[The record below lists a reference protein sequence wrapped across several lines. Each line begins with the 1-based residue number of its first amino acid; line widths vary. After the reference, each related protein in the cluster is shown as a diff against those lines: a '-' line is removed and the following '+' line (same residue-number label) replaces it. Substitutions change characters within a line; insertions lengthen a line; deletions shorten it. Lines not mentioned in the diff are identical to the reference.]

1 MDAKTIDSALGSL
14 HLGKPPLAPTA
25 AGTRHPPVERDSARV
40 NVGSLDHPRPPST
53 VVTPRK
59 DHKEELKDDSA
70 AKKPPVIVPSSSRST
85 PRNNA
90 NANAS
95 ADTGAPP
102 PSANGTGSSSNNN
115 ISAKVMNGNDG
126 NANGRYDRG
135 FSLLFFFVL

>member
-14 HLGKPPLAPTA
+14 HLGKPPLAPSA

-40 NVGSLDHPRPPST
+40 TVGSLDHPRPPST

-59 DHKEELKDDSA
+59 DLKEELKDDSA

-90 NANAS
+90 NAA

-102 PSANGTGSSSNNN
+102 PSANGTGSSTN
-115 ISAKVMNGNDG
+115 ISAKVMNGNDV
-126 NANGRYDRG
+126 NANGRYDCEG
-135 FSLLFFFVL
+135 FFFLGPMIWCA

>member
-40 NVGSLDHPRPPST
+40 HVGSLDHPRPPST

-59 DHKEELKDDSA
+59 DLKEDLKDDSA

-90 NANAS
+90 NAS
-95 ADTGAPP
+95 ADTAAPP
-102 PSANGTGSSSNNN
+102 PSVNGTGSSSSNN
-115 ISAKVMNGNDG
+115 ISANGMNGNDG
-126 NANGRYDRG
+126 NANGRYDCEG
-135 FSLLFFFVL
+135 FFFSC